1 MSKYQPLAAYLAGR
15 SEPEVAM
22 TFAEIEGVIGEPL
35 PPAARKHRAWWANN
49 ESSSGITRWWK
60 RAGFK
65 SSEVDMSA
73 QQLVFR
79 RVAPAPGAIEPVV
92 AEGAAAY
99 AVRGRH
105 PLWGALR
112 GAITVARGTDL
123 TAPAD
128 PDWGDASE

>member
-1 MSKYQPLAAYLAGR
+1 
-15 SEPEVAM
+15 M
-22 TFAEIEGVIGEPL
+22 TFAEVEQVIGAKL
-35 PPAARKHRAWWANN
+35 PRSAREHRAWWSNN
-49 ESSSGITRWWK
+49 ESSSVITRSWK

-65 SSEVDMSA
+65 SAEVDMA
-73 QQLVFR
+73 GHKLVFR
-79 RVAPAPGAIEPVV
+79 RRVDRPAAGGEGGV
-92 AEGAAAY
+92 AEGTAAY

-128 PDWGDASE
+128 PEWGDDGG